1 VKHIGAVIL
10 ALPLLGAT
18 PGTSP
23 DRWRDQPH
31 GPLYVTAPP
40 MDETVERR
48 LIPQVD
54 ALLERLLADRRDM
67 ALGGVKVFD
76 AGDKFLPG
84 KIASAMAYHVLDV
97 PAKDPRRAQ
106 RLADFAAIADLTI
119 DDPNDTWGA
128 YYYIAALHRLYQAG
142 LLDRAVRPE
151 TLARLRIKL
160 DWRRFVRPDLTLID
174 LPNNYFGVAFS
185 IARLRFLMGWEDATG
200 SDALFARMIDHYRRY
215 SGAHGF
221 ADETEGEGRFDRYSM
236 LLIGEIAQR
245 LVETGMPATPEV
257 RAWLRRSAT
266 LMLLRMNRH
275 GEGWEYGRSIGTY
288 GETAFLEVLT
298 AAARLKVL
306 TPIEERMAYAFSCR
320 VAARYADFWI
330 DPASGSVDMWDQ
342 GRRTDTYRGK
352 HRIFGENLS
361 LARQFFYTDAIWND
375 LGYRGARPDPG
386 FAAWLDRLPA
396 STTTWFARG
405 AEDRALVTIR
415 DRGTVIGLPIING
428 AVGQHMHNP
437 YFPVPFSPGL
447 LQGAADA
454 GFPQLT
460 PRITLTDGSVLM
472 PLAWFRDVR
481 TRRAGTGTIVTWRQD
496 ALDRMGGDNSVKDAR
511 ASIVTRY
518 RLASGRIT
526 RSDVLMPA
534 KGTRIARVDLEFATF
549 SSVPRSSAHGATIFG
564 SGQVTGFATTGLG
577 TCVTVPAGPPYNAP
591 TGAFRTVVRCGR
603 DAVPSGPVRLGWTI
617 AYRSAAN

>member
-1 VKHIGAVIL
+1 
-10 ALPLLGAT
+10 
-18 PGTSP
+18 
-23 DRWRDQPH
+23 
-31 GPLYVTAPP
+31 
-40 MDETVERR
+40 
-48 LIPQVD
+48 
-54 ALLERLLADRRDM
+54 
-67 ALGGVKVFD
+67 
-76 AGDKFLPG
+76 
-84 KIASAMAYHVLDV
+84 
-97 PAKDPRRAQ
+97 
-106 RLADFAAIADLTI
+106 
-119 DDPNDTWGA
+119 
-128 YYYIAALHRLYQAG
+128 
-142 LLDRAVRPE
+142 
-151 TLARLRIKL
+151 
-160 DWRRFVRPDLTLID
+160 
-174 LPNNYFGVAFS
+174 
-185 IARLRFLMGWEDATG
+185 
-200 SDALFARMIDHYRRY
+200 
-215 SGAHGF
+215 
-221 ADETEGEGRFDRYSM
+221 
-236 LLIGEIAQR
+236 
-245 LVETGMPATPEV
+245 
-257 RAWLRRSAT
+257 
-266 LMLLRMNRH
+266 
-275 GEGWEYGRSIGTY
+275 
-288 GETAFLEVLT
+288 
-298 AAARLKVL
+298 
-306 TPIEERMAYAFSCR
+306 
-320 VAARYADFWI
+320 
-330 DPASGSVDMWDQ
+330 MWDQ

-405 AEDRALVTIR
+405 TEDRALVTIR

-481 TRRAGTGTIVTWRQD
+481 TRRAGTNTIVTWRQD
-496 ALDRMGGDNSVKDAR
+496 ALDRMGGDNAVKDAR
-511 ASIVTRY
+511 ATIVTRY
-518 RLASGRIT
+518 MLAPGRIT
-526 RSDVLMPA
+526 RSDMLMPA